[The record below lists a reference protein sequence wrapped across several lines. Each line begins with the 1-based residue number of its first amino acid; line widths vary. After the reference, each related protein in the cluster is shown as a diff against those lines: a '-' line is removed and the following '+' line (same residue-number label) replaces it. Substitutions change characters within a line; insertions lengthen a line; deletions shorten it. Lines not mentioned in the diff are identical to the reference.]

1 MNPWTNPL
9 DKNKLQEKLR
19 MNKETNQQ
27 IQRDFFFPIAKIR
40 TFNFMKNKLEVWIKM
55 IRLKK
60 NIPTSKIQSRR

>member
-27 IQRDFFFPIAKIR
+27 IQRDFFFPIAKIC
-40 TFNFMKNKLEVWIKM
+40 
-55 IRLKK
+55 
-60 NIPTSKIQSRR
+60 IQFYEK

>member
-27 IQRDFFFPIAKIR
+27 IQRDFFFPLLKYV
-40 TFNFMKNKLEVWIKM
+40 FNFMKNKLEVWIKM